1 MPTQNLAAQ
10 TTQGVQ
16 AMKEASALGIL
27 VKMNPY
33 REVYRKM
40 LRLLK
45 HIQLIIYSGYRT
57 SGSQLMLSTGEWNQI
72 YPN

>member
-40 LRLLK
+40 STLLN
-45 HIQLIIYSGYRT
+45 T
-57 SGSQLMLSTGEWNQI
+57 FN
-72 YPN
+72 